1 MLRVGQHL
9 LEDAMNITDRKV
21 LIRLA
26 SSLPAGSDERK
37 ALLVGLKTAA
47 NVRWKPGRKP
57 METLWTAQYKGSEL
71 EVRFDE
77 HEGEWRGF
85 ADGDHTLAVSTA
97 DEAKEDIIDAVDG
110 RSKTAALDLL
120 KAGLNK
126 TAGDPASGEMAVKQV
141 AGKLLNDRTIKKHL
155 NFSKDLEGGKVK
167 KIRLDDGRRMLVIT
181 LADQYPGISF
191 FVTGNKGG
199 KRSQTLVQSRGGIP
213 AHGAISKV
221 FKPIMKAVGEWVEEG
236 KGDLLKAA
244 SSEDRWVKLFDE
256 LANKRR
262 KTIQLDMSGV
272 MGGGTNGMREFK
284 RGRMGKPKQ
293 WRGSGSKGPFERVSL
308 SILPLDDQGQ
318 PIKSRA
324 GYKLWRSLYED
335 GSASISASV
344 GDMGIM
350 IKDMKP

>member
-1 MLRVGQHL
+1 
-9 LEDAMNITDRKV
+9 
-21 LIRLA
+21 
-26 SSLPAGSDERK
+26 
-37 ALLVGLKTAA
+37 
-47 NVRWKPGRKP
+47 

-126 TAGDPASGEMAVKQV
+126 TAGDPDVQMAIKQV
-141 AGKLLNDRTIKKHL
+141 VGKLVNDRT
-155 NFSKDLEGGKVK
+155 VK
-167 KIRLDDGRRMLVIT
+167 KYRPKTSDTVSNGVQILLDGANTGLLNITIAENEDGLGFYVVGKK
-181 LADQYPGISF
+181 D
-191 FVTGNKGG
+191 G
-199 KRSQTLVQSRGGIP
+199 KRHMFAQSRRPVPLRGSID
-213 AHGAISKV
+213 KV
-221 FKPIMKAVGEWVEEG
+221 FKPIMKAVEEWEAG
-236 KGDLLKAA
+236 IQPLFKAA
-244 SSEDRWVKLFDE
+244 SSKDQRVKLFDE